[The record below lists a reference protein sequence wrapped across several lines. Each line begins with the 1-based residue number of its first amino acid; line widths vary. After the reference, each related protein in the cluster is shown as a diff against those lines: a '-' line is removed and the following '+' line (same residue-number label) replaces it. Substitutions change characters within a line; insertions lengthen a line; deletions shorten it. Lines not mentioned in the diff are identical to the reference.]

1 MSERQRL
8 AVIVVSYNVCELLR
22 RCLASVEGAAQRA
35 AHTLDV
41 DVVVVDNAS
50 PDASAAMVAAEF
62 PHIHLIASTH
72 NLGFTGGNNVA
83 LRWLGLPVCTAFDI
97 ATPPPVAPV
106 DYVLLLNPDAE
117 VSGDALQQMV
127 AALVNHPD
135 VAVCG
140 AGLVY
145 GDGTFQHGAFRFPAL
160 AQAAIDLFP
169 PAGLRGAH
177 RLLDSRFNGR
187 YPHALWQQTQP
198 FAVDFVLGAAM
209 MVRAIAMDAV
219 GGLDEG
225 YWMYCE
231 EMDWCR
237 RFWGNGWRVL
247 VAPAAR
253 IVHHEAQSSRKAP
266 WQTQERLWRSRFRFY
281 AHYAAEYPVGTLVLL
296 RLLVR
301 AAMVRTMRR
310 LRAAFAHGEIDG
322 VELDHGLSA
331 CRAIM
336 RL

>member
-1 MSERQRL
+1 MTERRRL
-8 AVIVVSYNVCELLR
+8 AVIVVSYNVRDLLR
-22 RCLASVEGAAQRA
+22 QCLASVEAAAQRA
-35 AHTLDV
+35 AETLDV
-41 DVVVVDNAS
+41 AVVVVDNAS

-62 PHIHLIASTH
+62 PHVHLIASEQ

-83 LRWLGLPVCTAFDI
+83 LRWLGLPVCTAFDV
-97 ATPPPVAPV
+97 AGPPPMAPV
-106 DYVLLLNPDAE
+106 DFVLLLNPDAE
-117 VSGDALQQMV
+117 VTGDALEQMV
-127 AALVNHPD
+127 AVLANNPD
-135 VAVCG
+135 VAACG

-169 PAGLRGAH
+169 PTGVRGAH
-177 RLLDSRFNGR
+177 RLLDSRLNGR
-187 YPHALWQQTQP
+187 YPRSLWQQAQP

-209 MVRAIAMDAV
+209 MVRAAAIDAV

-237 RFWGNGWRVL
+237 RFWRNGWRVF
-247 VAPAAR
+247 VVPAAR
-253 IVHHEAQSSRKAP
+253 IIHHEAQSSRKAP

-281 AHYAAEYPVGTLVLL
+281 AHYAAEYPTGTLALL

-301 AAMVRTMRR
+301 TAMQRSMRR
-310 LRAAFAHGEIDG
+310 LQTAFARGEIDG
-322 VELDHGLSA
+322 VELDQGLRA

>member
-1 MSERQRL
+1 MSQRRRL
-8 AVIVVSYNVCELLR
+8 AVIVVSYNVCDLLR
-22 RCLASVEGAAQRA
+22 QCLASVDLAAQRA
-35 AHTLDV
+35 ADTLAIET
-41 DVVVVDNAS
+41 VVVDNAS

-62 PHIHLIASTH
+62 PHVHLIASEQ

-83 LRWLGLPVCTAFDI
+83 LRWLGLPVCMAFDV
-97 ATPPPVAPV
+97 AGPSPVAPV

-117 VSGDALQQMV
+117 VTGDALEQMV
-127 AALVNHPD
+127 AVLTNNAD

-145 GDGTFQHGAFRFPAL
+145 GDGSFQHGAFHFPAL

-169 PAGLRGAH
+169 PTGLRGAH
-177 RLLDSRFNGR
+177 RLLDSRLNGR
-187 YPHALWQQTQP
+187 YPRGMWQQPEP

-209 MVRAIAMDAV
+209 MVRAAAIDAV

-237 RFWGNGWRVL
+237 RFWRNGWRVL

-253 IVHHEAQSSRKAP
+253 IIHHEAQSSRKAP
-266 WQTQERLWRSRFRFY
+266 WRTQERLWRSRFRFY
-281 AHYAAEYPVGTLVLL
+281 AHYAAEYPAGTLAVL

-301 AAMVRTMRR
+301 TAMRR
-310 LRAAFAHGEIDG
+310 SARRLQTAFARGEIDG
-322 VELDHGLSA
+322 VELDQGLSA